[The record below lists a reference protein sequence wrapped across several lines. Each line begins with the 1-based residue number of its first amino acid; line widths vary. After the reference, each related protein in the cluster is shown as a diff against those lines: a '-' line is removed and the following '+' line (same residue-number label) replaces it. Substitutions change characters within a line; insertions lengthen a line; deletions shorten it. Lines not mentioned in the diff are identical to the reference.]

1 VAFERG
7 RLLAFMRDQLRIET
21 DDIDDSTP
29 LFSSGRIDSFSLV
42 SLVTFLEDA
51 TDSRMDLGDVTI
63 ENFDTVGRILAFI
76 GRLP

>member
-1 VAFERG
+1 MALERG
-7 RLLAFMRDQLRIET
+7 RLLAFMRDQLGVDT

-42 SLVTFLEDA
+42 SLVIFLEDA
-51 TDSRMDLGDVTI
+51 TGSRIALGDVTL
-63 ENFDTVGRILAFI
+63 ENLDTVGRMLAFA

>member
-1 VAFERG
+1 VALERG
-7 RLLAFMRDQLRIET
+7 RLLAFMRDQLGVDT

-42 SLVTFLEDA
+42 SLVIFLEDA
-51 TDSRMDLGDVTI
+51 TGSRIALGDVTL
-63 ENFDTVGRILAFI
+63 ENLDTVGRMLAFA